1 MMKKFS
7 CILCSIAVLPCAA
20 QADGFDFSQS
30 GLAGVYYGVMQTRR
44 QNNYDNLP
52 NRLVYRQDGRFEGA
66 YTFADKTRLGAHA
79 DYTLALRQHDKDY
92 NGGDWRFYPYALA
105 ENPAY
110 GKFTVGYSY
119 NAARQLHMGAQDISW
134 IGIQDGN
141 LPNFLTDV
149 NWSNG
154 LKKTKFATPK
164 STAIMDDGRAV
175 KFVYFT
181 PMFGNTKF
189 GFSYTPENASRRGMV
204 SRYTDYE
211 TNEDG
216 YTAAMQNK
224 WSVGLGDVYTSAA
237 YGEFNGTDKEWA
249 FGIRW
254 IIDNF
259 NISTSYKKA
268 YIDGNKNPITTISDN
283 PYLPA

>member
-1 MMKKFS
+1 MKKLA
-7 CILCSIAVLPCAA
+7 CILGSIAILPCAV
-20 QADGFDFSQS
+20 QADVFDFSQS

-44 QNNYDNLP
+44 QNNYDNMP
-52 NRLVYRQDGRFEGA
+52 NRVVYRQDGRFEGA
-66 YTFADKTRLGAHA
+66 YKFADETRFGAHA

-119 NAARQLHMGAQDISW
+119 NVAQQLHMGAQDISW
-134 IGIQDGN
+134 IGIQDSN
-141 LPNFLTDV
+141 LSNFLTDV

-164 STAIMDDGRAV
+164 TTTIIDDGRAP

-189 GFSYTPENASRRGMV
+189 GFSYTPDNASRSRMV
-204 SRYTDYE
+204 RRSTVYQE
-211 TNEDG
+211 NEEG
-216 YTAAMQNK
+216 
-224 WSVGLGDVYTSAA
+224 
-237 YGEFNGTDKEWA
+237 
-249 FGIRW
+249 
-254 IIDNF
+254 
-259 NISTSYKKA
+259 
-268 YIDGNKNPITTISDN
+268 
-283 PYLPA
+283 